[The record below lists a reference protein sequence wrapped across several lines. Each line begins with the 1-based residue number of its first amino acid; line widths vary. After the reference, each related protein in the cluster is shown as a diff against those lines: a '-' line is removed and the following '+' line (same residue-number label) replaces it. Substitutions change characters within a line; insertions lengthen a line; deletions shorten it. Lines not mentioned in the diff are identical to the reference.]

1 MQIKTVTNI
10 LSSAHESLADFK
22 SSASENFM
30 ERRRHIRGTEKARFA
45 TQLAV
50 MYIVS
55 VDLIWTLSLP
65 LSFTAD
71 NFIYSKCSLH
81 GVWWWGL

>member
-1 MQIKTVTNI
+1 MK
-10 LSSAHESLADFK
+10 
-22 SSASENFM
+22 
-30 ERRRHIRGTEKARFA
+30 RRRHIQGTEKARFA

-55 VDLIWTLSLP
+55 VDLLGTLSLP
-65 LSFTAD
+65 LSFPAD

-81 GVWWWGL
+81 GVW

>member
-1 MQIKTVTNI
+1 MGKMQIKTVTNI
-10 LSSAHESLADFK
+10 LSSAHESPRGLQEFYLF
-22 SSASENFM
+22 ENFM
-30 ERRRHIRGTEKARFA
+30 KRRRHIQGTKKARFA

-55 VDLIWTLSLP
+55 MDLIRILSLL
-65 LSFTAD
+65 LSSTAD

-81 GVWWWGL
+81 GV